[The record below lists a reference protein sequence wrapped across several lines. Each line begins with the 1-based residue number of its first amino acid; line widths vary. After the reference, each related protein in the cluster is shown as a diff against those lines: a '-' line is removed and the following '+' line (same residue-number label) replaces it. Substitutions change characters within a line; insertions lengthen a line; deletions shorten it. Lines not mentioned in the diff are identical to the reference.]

1 MDLRLL
7 TEKRLVSQERP
18 AEICGLSLR
27 TIQRLE
33 AGHRDSHASLRALAS
48 LVSLLASSGLPAAA
62 DVGSAQA
69 DSNMQQQ
76 QQSPIDPPRWLW
88 GEWSRDWILRGN
100 SRSGAVEVHYL
111 QTPTYF
117 ADIRIAKDRGAVSTA
132 KSFSDLSDDQLFVL
146 ARQNGFTGRTTLVG
160 DVATWSDE
168 VAFQPSDGS
177 PDTGRLVR
185 MAPDRMREV
194 GLDGSYT
201 ESWRHL
207 PGAQGPFLVI
217 REEHA
222 GRLVRTLIVVGNRFL
237 YVRNRDKD
245 LPVATSLEAL
255 IAATKAT
262 REETVALLD
271 CEFSAGR
278 VLGGAVPWEIRQ
290 STLPWRETHHLNFVD
305 EITTN
310 AGRPAPRVAGTNQWS
325 VPVNTFSEGEIQA
338 LFAR

>member
-1 MDLRLL
+1 MPPENFR
-7 TEKRLVSQERP
+7 
-18 AEICGLSLR
+18 CM
-27 TIQRLE
+27 
-33 AGHRDSHASLRALAS
+33 RALAG
-48 LVSLLASSGLPAAA
+48 LVFLLASTGVPAAA
-62 DVGSAQA
+62 DAGSARA
-69 DSNMQQQ
+69 DSSTQR
-76 QQSPIDPPRWLW
+76 QQSPSDPPRWLW
-88 GEWSRDWILRGN
+88 GEWSRDWISRGN

-117 ADIRIAKDRGAVSTA
+117 ADIRIPKDRGAISTA
-132 KSFSDLSDDQLFVL
+132 KSFSDLTDDQLLIL
-146 ARQNGFTGRTTLVG
+146 ARQNGFAGRTTLVG

-185 MAPDRMREV
+185 TASDRMHEV
-194 GLDGSYT
+194 GLDGSYI

-207 PGAQGPFLVI
+207 PGARGPFLVI

-222 GRLVRTLIVVGNRFL
+222 GRLSRILVVVGNRFL
-237 YVRNRDKD
+237 YVRNREKD

-255 IAATKAT
+255 IAATKAS
-262 REETVALLD
+262 REEIVAFLN
-271 CEFSAGR
+271 CEFSTGR
-278 VLGGAVPWEIRQ
+278 VRGGAVSWEILQ
-290 STLPWRETHHLNFVD
+290 STLPWRETHHLDFVD

-310 AGRPAPRVAGTNQWS
+310 AGSPAPRVVGANQWS